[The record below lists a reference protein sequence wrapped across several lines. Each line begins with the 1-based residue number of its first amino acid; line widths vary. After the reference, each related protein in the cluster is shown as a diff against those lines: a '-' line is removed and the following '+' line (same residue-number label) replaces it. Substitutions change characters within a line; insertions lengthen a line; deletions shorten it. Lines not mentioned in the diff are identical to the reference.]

1 MFNIFRV
8 AGDLLHLFS
17 FFVLLLKIH
26 STKSCRGVSLKT
38 QILYSIVFITRYL
51 DLAWNFSSLYNYIF
65 KILFITLSLSIVY
78 VMKYEKPYC
87 RTYEPLHDDFNIL
100 FLIVPCLGLACFIN
114 EFFSI
119 TEVLWT
125 FSIYLEAVAILPQ
138 LIVIHRTA
146 KETGGF
152 VDALNS
158 HYVFALGGYRALY
171 LLNWIYRLLTEPGYT
186 NWIVWIAGL
195 VQTAIYCDFFY
206 YYLKA
211 QVEGKAMALPI

>member
-1 MFNIFRV
+1 
-8 AGDLLHLFS
+8 
-17 FFVLLLKIH
+17 
-26 STKSCRGVSLKT
+26 
-38 QILYSIVFITRYL
+38 LYAIVFITRYL

-65 KILFITLSLSIVY
+65 KVLFITLSVSIVY

-87 RTYEPLHDDFNIL
+87 RTYEPVHDDFNIF
-100 FLIVPCLGLACFIN
+100 FLIIPCFALACFIN
-114 EFFSI
+114 EYLSV

-138 LIVIHRTA
+138 LIVIHRAA

-171 LLNWIYRLLTEPGYT
+171 LLNWVYRLLTEPGYT
-186 NWIVWIAGL
+186 NWIVWVAGL

-211 QVEGKAMALPI
+211 QVEGKAMALPV